1 MNANDFLPLFVD
13 LTNKF
18 PELIFWKHF
27 DRGIN
32 GLGDIDTIAPQH
44 LLNNISSEFIKL
56 TLANIPDAI
65 AIVECRYSVN
75 VRPHFVLS
83 TKDFPTLFQFDI
95 SYNPMRFGVFWCDPA
110 KLTPFSMINDLGVRI
125 LRPGALAIV
134 LFLLNGLS
142 RHGTNTLKPY
152 DYKDIIDG
160 LRNDKTTAISFV
172 EWVIPV
178 QFQNLLIDLIYELNK
193 KDWSVYYTKRL
204 WWAFVRKSAINHLI
218 SDQVSWMKSIN
229 RLRIA
234 QSRKHHH
241 PRVVS
246 VENIDLYLKAMHH
259 EKHVITIRLN
269 EFELPFAETSKNQN
283 DALTH

>member
-1 MNANDFLPLFVD
+1 MNANDFLPLFVE
-13 LTNKF
+13 LTCKF

-32 GLGDIDTIAPQH
+32 GLGDIDTIAPPN
-44 LLNNISSEFIKL
+44 LIPNISAEFVKL
-56 TLANIPDAI
+56 AMDNIPDAI
-65 AIVECRYSVN
+65 AIVECRYAVN
-75 VRPHFVLS
+75 VRPHFVVS
-83 TKDFPTLFQFDI
+83 TKDFPALFQFDI
-95 SYNPMRFGVFWCDPA
+95 SYNPMRFGVSWCDPV
-110 KLTPFSMINDLGVRI
+110 KLTPFSMISDSGVRI
-125 LRPGALAIV
+125 LRPGALSIV

-142 RHGTNTLKPY
+142 RHGTNTLKSY
-152 DYKDIIDG
+152 DHKDIIDG

-172 EWVIPV
+172 ESVIPA
-178 QFQNLLIDLIYELNK
+178 QFHNLLIELIDELNI

-204 WWAFVRKSAINHLI
+204 WWAFVRKSAIMHLI
-218 SDQVSWMKSIN
+218 SGQVSWMKSIN

-259 EKHVITIRLN
+259 EKHVITTKPN
-269 EFELPFAETSKNQN
+269 VFESTFAQSP
-283 DALTH
+283 